1 MEMGNLIVKQQEMFE
16 VSCQKNYNSSEGI
29 LRVNM
34 EEAENH
40 IFKSRAH
47 CCFYI
52 SDLGSFK
59 LFADLKNR

>member
-40 IFKSRAH
+40 IFKSIRDRQY
-47 CCFYI
+47 CIGGIRIVTKY
-52 SDLGSFK
+52 
-59 LFADLKNR
+59 

>member
-34 EEAENH
+34 EEAEDH
-40 IFKSRAH
+40 ILYVKKRETGNTA
-47 CCFYI
+47 
-52 SDLGSFK
+52 
-59 LFADLKNR
+59 